1 MTDPLPA
8 SAALPVSAL
17 PLFSRSQNSVKMPS
31 VVGAETL
38 RHRGMSALLPPPF
51 PGRMGG
57 KPLAGSTDPGPA
69 PGGNALHRSR
79 DGGSGTSTRPPG
91 HRFPSHRSRC
101 APSARRHQATAG
113 GTREQP
119 DLGIVVLGVEPV
131 TPPFQHVR
139 QQRVHSLMAQGRR
152 TLTDQRR
159 RHRQPLQQAVNIDG
173 QGLLTGV
180 AGAHHRG
187 YLILHT
193 AIAST
198 VFDCS
203 PCRRLRRLTD
213 DTRVFGV
220 AAEAPTCAC
229 RKAGQPDLGR
239 HPAPARPGS
248 GARIVAQLLRRHP
261 PPLQLRRSQP
271 GRR

>member
-1 MTDPLPA
+1 
-8 SAALPVSAL
+8 
-17 PLFSRSQNSVKMPS
+17 
-31 VVGAETL
+31 
-38 RHRGMSALLPPPF
+38 
-51 PGRMGG
+51 MGG
-57 KPLAGSTDPGPA
+57 NRSRGQRIQASA

-101 APSARRHQATAG
+101 APSARRHQTTAG

-131 TPPFQHVR
+131 TPPFQRVR

-152 TLTDQRR
+152 TLADQRR
-159 RHRQPLQQAVNIDG
+159 RHRQPLQQAVNIDA

-187 YLILHT
+187 FLLLHT

-213 DTRVFGV
+213 DTRVFGIV
-220 AAEAPTCAC
+220 AEAPTCAC

-239 HPAPARPGS
+239 RPAPARPGS
-248 GARIVAQLLRRHP
+248 GARIVAPLLRRHP
-261 PPLQLRRSQP
+261 LPSATPPLPTGAAINCSPTVSRYGPDGFTNS
-271 GRR
+271 GED